1 MLFPAISGRE
11 DLFIEKL
18 PIGLVIII
26 VAGFAGCLV
35 DSFLGAFFQVLYIDA
50 DSGKYTEKKKSPSG
64 KDNQL
69 TCGIPWMDNDMVN
82 LASNILSATIAF
94 IAAML
99 I

>member
-1 MLFPAISGRE
+1 M
-11 DLFIEKL
+11 
-18 PIGLVIII
+18 IIT

-35 DSFLGAFFQVLYIDA
+35 DSFLGAFFQVLYVDA

-69 TCGIPWMDNDMVN
+69 TCGISWMDNDVVN
-82 LASNILSATIAF
+82 LASNFLSAVIAF
-94 IAAML
+94 IAAMF